1 MTDPG
6 PRVLHVNDC
15 ARVAHNLVTAAHERG
30 YRWRH
35 LPPAAVRPPGPTPTG
50 AGRVRWLPYV
60 LRRRAELTRAQVAH
74 VHYAT
79 SVPLV
84 TAASMPRRPYFLHLH
99 GTDIR
104 EQWAAPAT
112 RDLVRRAVDG
122 AVGVFYTNLDT
133 AENARA
139 ARPDAEFMPAFV
151 DAAHLP
157 AWRPGSAP
165 APTVVFASR
174 WGPEKG
180 AARML
185 DVAGVLRAAVPSAR
199 LVGLDW
205 GPLAGEARA
214 AGVELVGPLPHRGY
228 LELLAGA
235 DLVVGQATGLLG
247 VSELEALAIGAPL
260 AMPGAPWRYPDGGLP
275 PVIAGAPGEVAEQAR
290 EVLEDPVAAAG
301 RLGGRGWARENFVA
315 DRYVEELERR
325 YAAAV

>member
-15 ARVAHNLVTAAHERG
+15 ARVAHNLVTAARSRG

-35 LPPAAVRPPGPTPTG
+35 LPPAAVRPSGPTPSG
-50 AGRVRWLPYV
+50 IRRVRWLPYV

-104 EQWAAPAT
+104 EQWAAPGT

-122 AVGVFYTNLDT
+122 AAGVYYTNLDT

-151 DAAHLP
+151 DAANLP
-157 AWRPGSAP
+157 AWRPGAGP

-180 AARML
+180 AARMI
-185 DVAGVLRAAVPSAR
+185 DVAGALRAAVPAVR

-205 GPLAGEARA
+205 GPLAAQARA
-214 AGVELVGPLPHRGY
+214 AGVQLVGPLPHDRY

-260 AMPGAPWRYPDGGLP
+260 AMPGTPWRYPDGAAP
-275 PVIAGAPGEVAEQAR
+275 PVVAGGPAEVAEQAR
-290 EVLEDPVAAAG
+290 DVLADPVAAAA
-301 RLGGRGWARENFVA
+301 RLGGREWARANFVA
-315 DRYVEELERR
+315 ERYVDALERR